1 MGCGGGTGDVCMHLA
16 DSLHGM
22 AETNTAPC
30 SNYTPISNNQ
40 NKKIIHPCDVK
51 SQVDHSLLFL
61 QEKKLRKMYLSKLTA
76 N

>member
-1 MGCGGGTGDVCMHLA
+1 MF
-16 DSLHGM
+16 
-22 AETNTAPC
+22 
-30 SNYTPISNNQ
+30 
-40 NKKIIHPCDVK
+40 K